1 MKEVPVQWSCP
12 RVLSKESFHYTEHYM
27 SAKKEDFFKRRLV
40 MASKHAALL
49 VDLTFHSVPAWLH
62 QVLPLLYYTLLCIS
76 LVPLQEK
83 NQRKKM

>member
-1 MKEVPVQWSCP
+1 
-12 RVLSKESFHYTEHYM
+12 
-27 SAKKEDFFKRRLV
+27 

-62 QVLPLLYYTLLCIS
+62 QVLPLPYYTPFCIS

-83 NQRKKM
+83 KTEEKNVIL

>member
-1 MKEVPVQWSCP
+1 
-12 RVLSKESFHYTEHYM
+12 
-27 SAKKEDFFKRRLV
+27 

-62 QVLPLLYYTLLCIS
+62 QVRPLPCYTPFCIS